1 MRTISSAIL
10 TQTCVN
16 TFFPVAHVVV
26 IDFVVVDSVV
36 VTVVAAVATRISDF
50 LVLIFYTEGN
60 FFTGI
65 QLMR

>member
-26 IDFVVVDSVV
+26 IDFVVVDVV
-36 VTVVAAVATRISDF
+36 VTVVAAVATRVYDF
-50 LVLIFYTEGN
+50 LVLIFYTECN

-65 QLMR
+65 QLLR